1 MIDQGSRAPVRVL
14 IVDDTPED
22 RVAYKR
28 LLQGHASRSF
38 GGPEFDVDEADSA
51 SEGLEKVRT
60 WAPDCVLL
68 DYRLP
73 DMTGIE
79 FLGELAGQAGH
90 GGLAVVMLTGQGDE
104 MVARDAIKCG
114 AQDYLVKGQ
123 LSAEALQESIYNA
136 VEMCTLRRM
145 VERQR
150 RQLERSNRELER
162 YARVVAH
169 DLEAPLNAIRQGLK
183 GLQQRAGARLDTES
197 ADFVAE
203 ALESAQRMG
212 TLIRD
217 ILAYSRATAHAAPF
231 SEVDTNAAADTALAN
246 LKVPIESTQ
255 ASIAVEHLPQVMGDE
270 AQFVQ
275 LFQNLIGNAIK
286 YRHSERRPE
295 IRVWAEP
302 EGEDRWRFA
311 VTDNGMGIDPAHSD
325 RIFEPFIRLHPA
337 SEIEGTGVGLAIC
350 RAVVERHG
358 GQLWVQS
365 RPGEGSTFYFSMPAA
380 KSTPR
385 LTASAPPSRN

>member
-1 MIDQGSRAPVRVL
+1 MIEQSRAPVRVL

-22 RVAYKR
+22 RVAYRR
-28 LLQGHASRSF
+28 LLQARPNRLASGLDFEVS
-38 GGPEFDVDEADSA
+38 EADSA
-51 SEGLEKVRT
+51 TDGLEKVRT

-73 DMTGIE
+73 DMSGIE
-79 FLGELAGQAGH
+79 FLGELAGEAGQ

-123 LSAEALQESIYNA
+123 LTAEALQESIFNA

-169 DLEAPLNAIRQGLK
+169 DLEAPLKGIRQGLE
-183 GLQQRAGARLDTES
+183 RLKDRPSAMADSETAEFVETSIES
-197 ADFVAE
+197 AD
-203 ALESAQRMG
+203 RMAA
-212 TLIRD
+212 LIRD
-217 ILAYSRATAHAAPF
+217 ILAYSRASAQPAPF
-231 SEVDTNAAADTALAN
+231 TEIDTNRIVETSLAN
-246 LKVPIESTQ
+246 LKVSIEQTT
-255 ASIAVEHLPQVMGDE
+255 AKILVEHLPTVMGDE
-270 AQFVQ
+270 GQLLQ
-275 LFQNLIGNAIK
+275 LFQNLVGNAIK
-286 YRHSERRPE
+286 YRQPGRTPE
-295 IRVWAEP
+295 IRVWAEE
-302 EGEDRWRFA
+302 EGEGSRWRFA
-311 VTDNGMGIDPAHSD
+311 VSDNGMGIDPMHSD

-358 GQLWVQS
+358 GRLWLQS
-365 RPGEGSTFYFSMPAA
+365 RPGEGSTFYFSVPSAKPA
-380 KSTPR
+380 PQ
-385 LTASAPPSRN
+385 LTVPSAT

>member
-1 MIDQGSRAPVRVL
+1 MIDQTGRTPVRVL

-28 LLQGHASRSF
+28 LLQSSPRA
-38 GGPEFDVDEADSA
+38 GGANKEFEVIEADSA
-51 SEGLEKVRT
+51 TDGLEKVRT

-90 GGLAVVMLTGQGDE
+90 GGMAVVMLTGQGDE
-104 MVARDAIKCG
+104 MVARDAMKCG

-123 LSAEALQESIYNA
+123 LTSEALQESIYNA
-136 VEMCTLRRM
+136 VEMCSLRRM

-169 DLEAPLNAIRQGLK
+169 DLEAPLKAIRHGLG
-183 GLQQRAGARLDTES
+183 GLQERVGDRLDAASRT
-197 ADFVAE
+197 FVGE
-203 ALESAQRMG
+203 ALETADRMA

-217 ILAYSRATAHAAPF
+217 ILAYSRATAQAAPF
-231 SEVDTNAAADTALAN
+231 ELVDTQKVVETAIAN
-246 LKVPIESTQ
+246 LKATIGSTQ
-255 ASIAVEHLPQVMGDE
+255 ATVRVEELPVVMGDE
-270 AQFVQ
+270 NQLLQ
-275 LFQNLIGNAIK
+275 LFQNLIGNAMK
-286 YRHSERRPE
+286 YRDPSRAPE
-295 IRVWAEP
+295 ISIAAEP
-302 EGEDRWRFA
+302 EGDDRWRFG
-311 VTDNGMGIDPAHSD
+311 VSDNGMGIDPAHAE

-358 GQLWVQS
+358 GQVWVQS
-365 RPGEGSTFYFSMPAA
+365 TPGEGSTFYFTVPAA
-380 KSTPR
+380 KTAEQLSPTP
-385 LTASAPPSRN
+385 T

>member
-1 MIDQGSRAPVRVL
+1 MIDQTSRAPLRVL

-28 LLQGHASRSF
+28 LLQGQPQRLVSGLDF
-38 GGPEFDVDEADSA
+38 EVLEADSA
-51 SEGLEKVRT
+51 TEGLEKVRT

-73 DMTGIE
+73 DMSGIE
-79 FLGELAGQAGH
+79 FLGELAAEAGH

-104 MVARDAIKCG
+104 MVARDAMKCG

-123 LSAEALQESIYNA
+123 LTADALQESIYNA
-136 VEMCTLRRM
+136 VEMCTLRRT

-169 DLEAPLNAIRQGLK
+169 DLEAPLKSIRK
-183 GLQQRAGARLDTES
+183 GLGGLQSRAGDRLDTES
-197 ADFVAE
+197 VEFVAE
-203 ALESAQRMG
+203 ATETADRMAA
-212 TLIRD
+212 LIHD
-217 ILAYSRATAHAAPF
+217 ILAYSRATAQTAPF
-231 SEVDTNAAADTALAN
+231 QPVEVQRAAETALAN
-246 LKVPIESTQ
+246 LKVTIEATSATI
-255 ASIAVEHLPQVMGDE
+255 SVDPLPTILGDDN
-270 AQFVQ
+270 QLVQ
-275 LFQNLIGNAIK
+275 LLQNLISNAMK
-286 YRHSERRPE
+286 YRHPKRAPE
-295 IRVWAEP
+295 VRISAEQ
-302 EGEDRWRFA
+302 ETDGRWRFA
-311 VTDNGMGIDPAHSD
+311 VTDNGMGIDPQHSD

-365 RPGEGSTFYFSMPAA
+365 RVGEGSTFYFTIPAA
-380 KSTPR
+380 RPAETPSP
-385 LTASAPPSRN
+385 TPA

>member
-1 MIDQGSRAPVRVL
+1 MIDPTARAPVRVL

-28 LLQGHASRSF
+28 LLQGQPQRLVAGIQF
-38 GGPEFDVDEADSA
+38 EVVEADSA
-51 SEGLEKVRT
+51 TEGLEKITT

-73 DMTGIE
+73 DMSGIE
-79 FLGELAGQAGH
+79 FLGELAAQAGH

-104 MVARDAIKCG
+104 MVARDAMKCG

-123 LSAEALQESIYNA
+123 LTAETLQESIYNA

-169 DLEAPLNAIRQGLK
+169 DLEAPLKSIRQGL
-183 GLQQRAGARLDTES
+183 GGMQTRAGDRLDPQSVT
-197 ADFVAE
+197 FVAE
-203 ALESAQRMG
+203 AMETADRMAA
-212 TLIRD
+212 LIHD
-217 ILAYSRATAHAAPF
+217 ILAYSRATAQAAPF
-231 SEVDTNAAADTALAN
+231 EPVDTQRMAETALAN
-246 LKVPIESTQ
+246 LKVNIEATNAKILVDQ
-255 ASIAVEHLPQVMGDE
+255 LPVVMGDE
-270 AQFVQ
+270 NQLLQ
-275 LFQNLIGNAIK
+275 LFQNLVGNAIK
-286 YRHSERRPE
+286 YRQPDRTPE
-295 IRVWAEP
+295 VRVWAEQEV
-302 EGEDRWRFA
+302 EGQWRFA
-311 VTDNGMGIDPAHSD
+311 VVDNGMGIDPQHSD
-325 RIFEPFIRLHPA
+325 RIFEPFIRLHPS

-365 RPGEGSTFYFSMPAA
+365 RPGEGSTFHFTIPAPKPA
-380 KSTPR
+380 DQITAASST
-385 LTASAPPSRN
+385 

>member
-1 MIDQGSRAPVRVL
+1 MNEQQPRSTIRVL

-22 RVAYKR
+22 RVAYRR
-28 LLQGHASRSF
+28 LLQGQPSRF
-38 GGPEFDVDEADSA
+38 GGGTEFEIHEADSA
-51 SEGLEKVRT
+51 TEGLETVRT

-73 DMTGIE
+73 DMSGIE
-79 FLGELAGQAGH
+79 FLGELAAQAGH

-104 MVARDAIKCG
+104 MVARDAMKCG

-123 LSAEALQESIYNA
+123 LTTEALQESILNA
-136 VEMCTLRRM
+136 VEMCALRRM

-169 DLEAPLNAIRQGLK
+169 DLEAPLKLIRQGLE
-183 GLQQRAGARLDTES
+183 GVNTRARDQLDAES
-197 ADFVAE
+197 AEFVEDAIE
-203 ALESAQRMG
+203 TAGRMA

-217 ILAYSRATAHAAPF
+217 ILAYSRATAQAAPF
-231 SEVDTNAAADTALAN
+231 APANMNDVAETAIAN
-246 LKVPIESTQ
+246 LKVTIDSTRAQVSVDELPI
-255 ASIAVEHLPQVMGDE
+255 VMGDE
-270 AQFVQ
+270 NQLVQ
-275 LFQNLIGNAIK
+275 LLQNLIGNAIK
-286 YRHSERRPE
+286 YRDRERTPE
-295 IRVWAEP
+295 IRISAEQ

-311 VTDNGMGIDPAHSD
+311 VSDNGMGIDPAHAD

-350 RAVVERHG
+350 RAVIERHG

-365 RPGEGSTFYFSMPAA
+365 RPGEGSTFYFTIPAVKGA
-380 KSTPR
+380 QR
-385 LTASAPPSRN
+385 LTRPSPSSN

>member
-1 MIDQGSRAPVRVL
+1 MTDEAAREPIRVL

-22 RVAYKR
+22 RVAYRR
-28 LLQGHASRSF
+28 LLQNQSTARAGV
-38 GGPEFDVDEADSA
+38 PEFEILEADSA
-51 SEGLEKVRT
+51 MDGLDKVRS

-79 FLGELAGQAGH
+79 FLGELAAQAGQ

-104 MVARDAIKCG
+104 MVARDAMKCG

-123 LSAEALQESIYNA
+123 LTADGLQESIYNA

-169 DLEAPLNAIRQGLK
+169 DLEAPLKAIRQGLD
-183 GLQQRAGARLDTES
+183 GLGRRAGSRLDKES
-197 ADFVAE
+197 AEFVEE
-203 ALESAQRMG
+203 ALESAGRMAA
-212 TLIRD
+212 LIRD
-217 ILAYSRATAHAAPF
+217 ILAYSRATAQAAPF
-231 SEVDTNAAADTALAN
+231 AEVNTNKAVAAAIAN
-246 LKVPIESTQ
+246 LKAPIESTN
-255 ASIAVEHLPQVMGDE
+255 AKIEVEPLPAIMGDE
-270 AQFVQ
+270 NQLVQ
-275 LFQNLIGNAIK
+275 LFQNLLGNAMK
-286 YRHSERRPE
+286 YRHPDRTPE
-295 IRVWAEP
+295 IRVAAER
-302 EGEDRWRFA
+302 EGDDRWRFA
-311 VTDNGMGIDPAHSD
+311 ISDNGMGFDPAHAD

-358 GQLWVQS
+358 GQLWADS
-365 RPGEGSTFYFSMPAA
+365 EPGKGSVFYFSLPPSKAA
-380 KSTPR
+380 ER
-385 LTASAPPSRN
+385 LTSPTPS

>member
-1 MIDQGSRAPVRVL
+1 MIDQNGHPPVRVL

-28 LLQGHASRSF
+28 LLQGAQRAIAAI
-38 GGPEFDVDEADSA
+38 EFEIIEADSA
-51 SEGLEKVRT
+51 TEGLEKVRT

-79 FLGELAGQAGH
+79 FLGELASQAGH

-104 MVARDAIKCG
+104 MVARDAMKCG

-123 LSAEALQESIYNA
+123 LTGEALQESIYNA
-136 VEMCTLRRM
+136 VEMCSLRRM

-169 DLEAPLNAIRQGLK
+169 DLEAPLKAIRQGLS
-183 GLQQRAGARLDTES
+183 GLQKRAGDRLDEES
-197 ADFVAE
+197 ASFVVE
-203 ALESAQRMG
+203 ALETADRMG

-217 ILAYSRATAHAAPF
+217 ILAYSRASAQAAPF
-231 SEVDTNAAADTALAN
+231 APVDTNKVIETAIAN
-246 LKVPIESTQ
+246 LKSTIESTESVIE
-255 ASIAVEHLPQVMGDE
+255 ADHLPQVMGDE
-270 AQFVQ
+270 NQLLQ

-286 YRHSERRPE
+286 YRDNARTPE
-295 IRVWAEP
+295 IRIAAEP
-302 EGEDRWRFA
+302 EGEERWRFA
-311 VTDNGMGIDPAHSD
+311 VIDNGMGIDPAHAE

-350 RAVVERHG
+350 HTVVERHG
-358 GQLWVQS
+358 GQIWVES
-365 RPGEGSTFYFSMPAA
+365 RPGEGSAFYFTVRAA
-380 KSTPR
+380 KKVEDLVGGAATRS
-385 LTASAPPSRN
+385 